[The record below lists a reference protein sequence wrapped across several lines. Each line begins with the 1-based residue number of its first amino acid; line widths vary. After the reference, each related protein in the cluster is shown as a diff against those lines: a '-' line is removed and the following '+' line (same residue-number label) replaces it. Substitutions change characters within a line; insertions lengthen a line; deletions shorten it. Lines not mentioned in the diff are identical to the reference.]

1 DDGTGNAE
9 VIQARGGEPLL
20 KDRLNK
26 TDAQLAETDS
36 FRGKESMINRK
47 TRKPIITWIDD
58 DGREGVYTKLKPLAK
73 EYGITFTSALIT
85 KRLENPTS
93 NSLTINQIKEL
104 QDLGFEFLSHT
115 HNHDP
120 NHRPTAMTEEELHE
134 DFSTSKEL
142 MRKYGLNDRGLV
154 IPFSYSGWDQ
164 RVGRISREY
173 FDYAIGTGA
182 TGPSQDDSGEA
193 NIPPLNNYYIRRTT
207 IERGADI
214 VKRQIDKA
222 VAENGWVVIVSHV
235 DNTGSNEWWD
245 ESIAR

>member
-1 DDGTGNAE
+1 IIEGEVRKVGDIARGVDGKANQALKLANQANEKSNIANSKADDTQQQLDDIILDDGTGNAE

-154 IPFSYSGWDQ
+154 IPFSYSG
-164 RVGRISREY
+164 
-173 FDYAIGTGA
+173 
-182 TGPSQDDSGEA
+182 
-193 NIPPLNNYYIRRTT
+193 
-207 IERGADI
+207 
-214 VKRQIDKA
+214 
-222 VAENGWVVIVSHV
+222 
-235 DNTGSNEWWD
+235 
-245 ESIAR
+245 